1 MIVFTIWPSP
11 FSPSFLAISVFRHWL
26 FILFWSFYSVNS
38 ECIHSNWAL
47 DFQPPITECW
57 NPCSWNLS
65 GQFSME
71 GREVT
76 GVSPFIYS
84 LAPGKNLIGFS
95 LLEDL
100 SPGQPSLPL
109 NCWAVLAL
117 MYLLKIC
124 SKDLKLKVASIGDH
138 IPIGGTVPF
147 VTSPTGVA
155 TDQNKAL
162 IPERLLFLC

>member
-11 FSPSFLAISVFRHWL
+11 FSPSFLAISIFRHWL

-38 ECIHSNWAL
+38 ECIQSNWVL
-47 DFQPPITECW
+47 DFKPPISECW
-57 NPCSWNLS
+57 NPFSRNLS
-65 GQFSME
+65 GQFSLE

-117 MYLLKIC
+117 MCLLEIY
-124 SKDLKLKVASIGDH
+124 SKDLKRKVASRGDH
-138 IPIGGTVPF
+138 IPIGGTVLF
-147 VTSPTGVA
+147 VTSPAGVA
-155 TDQNKAL
+155 TDQNKEF
-162 IPERLLFLC
+162 IPGKLLFLC